1 MSLNSKILEWENK
14 NIWIIGASQGIGKAL
29 AIELLDRGCNLFLTS
44 RKIDSESFKLNHSD
58 KLSFYNGDVTNLD
71 DMSDIFYEIEK
82 NYMLDFVIFSQAI
95 YDPGISI
102 SKIDSYNLSSFKTNF
117 LSVYAF
123 TPILIDKFR
132 KRNTGSIVFISSL
145 AANFYTANSGAYSLS
160 KNSLSYYSKL
170 IYLENK
176 QYNLNI
182 FLVEPGFVKTRLTE
196 KNKFKMPFII
206 SAVSAAKYIIHGIE
220 KGKFIIKF
228 PLFLRL
234 IISAYNLIPDFIKFK
249 IFRTK

>member
-102 SKIDSYNLSSFKTNF
+102 SKIAKNF
-117 LSVYAF
+117 LAHLSNIGSF
-123 TPILIDKFR
+123 TF
-132 KRNTGSIVFISSL
+132 TG
-145 AANFYTANSGAYSLS
+145 
-160 KNSLSYYSKL
+160 KP
-170 IYLENK
+170 
-176 QYNLNI
+176 QC
-182 FLVEPGFVKTRLTE
+182 FLDFHRLPSE
-196 KNKFKMPFII
+196 WHHC
-206 SAVSAAKYIIHGIE
+206 YCW
-220 KGKFIIKF
+220 
-228 PLFLRL
+228 
-234 IISAYNLIPDFIKFK
+234 
-249 IFRTK
+249 

>member
-102 SKIDSYNLSSFKTNF
+102 SKI
-117 LSVYAF
+117 
-123 TPILIDKFR
+123 
-132 KRNTGSIVFISSL
+132 
-145 AANFYTANSGAYSLS
+145 
-160 KNSLSYYSKL
+160 
-170 IYLENK
+170 
-176 QYNLNI
+176 
-182 FLVEPGFVKTRLTE
+182 
-196 KNKFKMPFII
+196 
-206 SAVSAAKYIIHGIE
+206 AKY
-220 KGKFIIKF
+220 F
-228 PLFLRL
+228 
-234 IISAYNLIPDFIKFK
+234 SSQQ
-249 IFRTK
+249 